1 MNSIQLTNTLPD
13 VFKGRTDIASDVWLK
28 DLTFEKGKSYLI
40 EANSGTGK
48 SSLFSFLYGYRN
60 DYQGQMIFDGHDIN
74 HLTIQQWTE
83 IRRNHLSLLWQD
95 LRLFPELTAHENVKI
110 KNNLTHFQK
119 KSTIDNWFDQLG
131 IVEKKDTLVGKMSFG
146 QQQRVALIRALCQ
159 PFDFILLD
167 EPVSHLDDT
176 NAAILAD
183 ILKAEAKDQDAA
195 IIVTS
200 IGKRLDLEYDF
211 ILKL

>member
-110 KNNLTHFQK
+110 KNNLTHIKK

-176 NAAILAD
+176 NAAIMAD

>member
-83 IRRNHLSLLWQD
+83 IRRNHLSLLWQ
-95 LRLFPELTAHENVKI
+95 
-110 KNNLTHFQK
+110 K
-119 KSTIDNWFDQLG
+119 KSQQLTIGLNNWGLLKKKIRWLVKCHLG
-131 IVEKKDTLVGKMSFG
+131 NNSVL
-146 QQQRVALIRALCQ
+146 R
-159 PFDFILLD
+159 
-167 EPVSHLDDT
+167 
-176 NAAILAD
+176 
-183 ILKAEAKDQDAA
+183 
-195 IIVTS
+195 
-200 IGKRLDLEYDF
+200 
-211 ILKL
+211 

>member
-83 IRRNHLSLLWQD
+83 IRRNRLSLLWQD

-176 NAAILAD
+176 NAAIMAD

>member
-119 KSTIDNWFDQLG
+119 KSTIDNWFEQLG

-167 EPVSHLDDT
+167 EPVSHLYDT
-176 NAAILAD
+176 NSAIMAD
-183 ILKAEAKDQDAA
+183 ILKAEAKEQDAA

>member
-60 DYQGQMIFDGHDIN
+60 DYQGQMIIDGHDIN

-176 NAAILAD
+176 NAAIMAD
-183 ILKAEAKDQDAA
+183 ILKAEAKEQDAA

>member
-95 LRLFPELTAHENVKI
+95 LRLFPELSAHENVKI
-110 KNNLTHFQK
+110 QNNLTHFQK

-176 NAAILAD
+176 NAAIMAD

>member
-110 KNNLTHFQK
+110 QNNLTHFQK

-176 NAAILAD
+176 NAAIMAD